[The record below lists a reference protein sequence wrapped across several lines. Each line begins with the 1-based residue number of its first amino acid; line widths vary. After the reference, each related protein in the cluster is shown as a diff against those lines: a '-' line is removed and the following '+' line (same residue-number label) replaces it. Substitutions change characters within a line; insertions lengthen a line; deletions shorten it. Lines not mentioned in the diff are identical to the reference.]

1 MLTPLYK
8 TVVLSEVVGSG
19 FAIAP
24 VDGLNPRCCSGSV
37 RVGWSDL
44 SWNWSI
50 LDAPLD
56 WFSVFGIVSTLDDD
70 GFCVVDEEP
79 SLETDGPGLAW
90 SAVPSEAFAV

>member
-1 MLTPLYK
+1 MFTPLYE
-8 TVVLSEVVGSG
+8 TVVLSEVLDSG

-24 VDGLNPRCCSGSV
+24 VEGLNPRCCPGSV
-37 RVGWSDL
+37 RVGRSDL
-44 SWNWSI
+44 SI

-70 GFCVVDEEP
+70 KFWVVDEEP
-79 SLETDGPGLAW
+79 SLETDGPRTAW